1 MHSER
6 VASYPCRIER
16 GTPTWA
22 VSFRDVPQAVAGGRG
37 VPDIFEVAE
46 SALVEAL
53 DALGADAARGLPAAS
68 SAPGEVV
75 ITVRLGGPPLVRS
88 PPPSEVVAISGE
100 VVDPS
105 ETGLVGQG
113 FWGSAPPSP
122 PAGPSEI
129 EDEPD
134 EDVPVVWARSSTST
148 RYGRTASSETG
159 LVPVRRQGLW
169 SRLRGLADRGPLGL
183 GLRLDT

>member
-68 SAPGEVV
+68 SPAPGEVV
-75 ITVRLGGPPLVRS
+75 ITVRLGGPPLVRTS
-88 PPPSEVVAISGE
+88 PPPSEVVDESDEDVPAISGE
-100 VVDPS
+100 VVDIPS
-105 ETGLVGQG
+105 ETGLVSTRRQG
-113 FWGSAPPSP
+113 FWGWL
-122 PAGPSEI
+122 AGLF
-129 EDEPD
+129 
-134 EDVPVVWARSSTST
+134 
-148 RYGRTASSETG
+148 GG
-159 LVPVRRQGLW
+159 
-169 SRLRGLADRGPLGL
+169 SR
-183 GLRLDT
+183 